1 MKVTNWRKKLAATLV
16 AGGMI
21 SPAAAQAANL
31 DTNLL
36 TNPGF
41 ETVDSASTGD
51 YGAPQILNWTG
62 TGYAYS
68 HNPGATGIPDY
79 ADGVD
84 PPSAGNWYFTANNQ
98 PLADTGDIRDPD
110 AFYQD
115 IAVNAGATATQI
127 ASGEAAARFS
137 GWMSSYLNDADFGT
151 IHLQFKDSGGATIGT
166 ALVNDSD
173 NGTGN
178 VWSKA
183 TGVGYIPLGTT
194 TIRAS
199 LYGTSDTEGRG
210 GDGYIDNVDVQVT
223 NAANVLLYAQVNTAT
238 GQVAIKNQMG
248 QSVPVDYYEITSA
261 SGALNRTTWTSL
273 QDQNLPGLPAG
284 NGSGNGW
291 EEGGGGGNA
300 GISESYLTGSSTV
313 NDGTSIGLGA
323 AFSVG
328 GAHDLVFRYGVV
340 SNLVNS
346 ADFDLDGD
354 VDGADFLTWQRGLGK
369 ADPITRADGDAD
381 DLDPDG
387 DGPLLKSVDANDLA
401 IWKAAWQQRSTLV
414 QGFVRYVTTGVEG
427 VPEPGS
433 LMIAGM
439 GLGVL
444 VLGSRR
450 TAAPK
455 AASD

>member
-1 MKVTNWRKKLAATLV
+1 MKVTNWRKKLAATLM
-16 AGGMI
+16 AGGLI
-21 SPAAAQAANL
+21 SPAIAQAANL

-36 TNPGF
+36 INPGF
-41 ETVDSASTGD
+41 EAVDPASTGD
-51 YGAPQILNWTG
+51 YAAPQILNWTG

-68 HNPGATGIPDY
+68 HNPVATGIPDY

-98 PLADTGDIRDPD
+98 PLADTGDIREPD
-110 AFYQD
+110 VFYQD

-151 IHLQFKDSGGATIGT
+151 IHLQFKNSGGTTIGT
-166 ALVNDSD
+166 ALINDPD

-178 VWSKA
+178 VWNKT
-183 TGVGYIPLGTT
+183 TGVGLIPIGTT

-223 NAANVLLYAQVNTAT
+223 NAANVLLYAQVNTTT
-238 GQVAIKNQMG
+238 GQVTIRNQTG
-248 QSVPVDYYEITSA
+248 QAVPIDYYEITSA
-261 SGALNRTTWTSL
+261 SGALNRTAWSSL
-273 QDQNLPGLPAG
+273 QDQNVPGLPAG

-291 EEGGGGGNA
+291 EEGGGGGNT
-300 GISESYLTGSSTV
+300 GLSESYLTGSSPV
-313 NDGTSIGLGA
+313 KDSASIGLGA
-323 AFSVG
+323 AFNVG
-328 GAHDLVFRYGVV
+328 GTHDLVFRYGVQ

-346 ADFDLDGD
+346 ADFDIDGD
-354 VDGADFLTWQRGLGK
+354 VDGADFLTWQRGLGM
-369 ADPITRADGDAD
+369 ADPITRANGDAD
-381 DLDPDG
+381 NLDPDG
-387 DGPLLKSVDANDLA
+387 DGPLENSVDANDLA
-401 IWKAAWQQRSTLV
+401 IWKSAWQPQSTLV
-414 QGFVRYVTTGVEG
+414 QGFVRYVTSGVEG

-433 LMIAGM
+433 LVIAGM

-444 VLGSRR
+444 ALGRR
-450 TAAPK
+450 RSADAR
-455 AASD
+455 AASE